1 MSETASR
8 TWQQQHA
15 RMMRAYQR
23 ATSAKETNAQAE
35 DDSYNFFASC
45 CHLKDWLKNDPTV
58 AKTIEKAADDLVDA
72 QDSLKLCANL
82 ANGIKH
88 LRADRH
94 PSVDADSKLNSVNAA
109 VYQSDAFQHDAFQTD
124 ERIVVIAAGG
134 FRDAHQLADECIAAW
149 NDFLRSRRLM

>member
-72 QDSLKLCANL
+72 PDSLKLCADL

-88 LRADRH
+88 LRVDRH
-94 PSVDADSKLNSVNAA
+94 PRVDADIKLNSVNAA
-109 VYQSDAFQHDAFQTD
+109 YQSDAFQNDAFQTD
-124 ERIVVIAAGG
+124 ERIVGIAAGG
-134 FRDAHQLADECIAAW
+134 FRDAHQLAEDCIAW